1 MDRRGAHHALL
12 IVLALGGSAAL
23 AAEPPLRAG
32 RWLAA
37 GRDPVAALG
46 FEPTECLTRTGD
58 PAVEIGRAAFRTP
71 LLLGGQAARAGLS
84 CASCHRGG
92 RGNPDFVF
100 PGLSGAPGTAD
111 VTSSLM
117 SKKRGDGV
125 ANPKPIP
132 SLVGP
137 GKIDPRP
144 ETRALEAFIHGLVV
158 EEFDGAEPPPRVL
171 AGLGAYVRALQPK
184 ACPRAERRPAALAHD
199 LDAAL
204 RAVRSADAALAA
216 GDRPAGRLLIAAARS
231 ELGAIDE
238 RYAGL
243 TEPQRQLAAA
253 DRALAAAMNAADA
266 RPQLAAWLADAP
278 RWSRVLRRAERRS
291 LYDRRRLA
299 SAFDR

>member
-1 MDRRGAHHALL
+1 MDRRGARQSLL
-12 IVLALGGSAAL
+12 IGLALAAAAA
-23 AAEPPLRAG
+23 AAEPPLRAA
-32 RWLAA
+32 RWLAV
-37 GRDPVAALG
+37 GRDPVVAFA
-46 FEPTECLTRTGD
+46 FEPTECLAPMHD

-92 RGNPDFVF
+92 RGNPDFAF

-117 SKKRGDGV
+117 SRTRGDSV

-132 SLVGP
+132 SLVGV
-137 GKIDPRP
+137 GKVDRGPRG
-144 ETRALEAFIHGLVV
+144 RALETFIHGLVV
-158 EEFDGAEPPPRVL
+158 EEFDGPEPPPRVL
-171 AGLGAYVRALQPK
+171 AGLAAYVRALQPS
-184 ACPRAERRPAALAHD
+184 ACPVDERRPVSVAHD

-204 RAVRSADAALAA
+204 RAVRAAGAAFAA
-216 GDRPAGRLLIAAARS
+216 GDRATGRLMIAAARS

-243 TEPQRQLAAA
+243 AGPQRALATA
-253 DRALAAAMNAADA
+253 DRALADAAEPADPQ
-266 RPQLAAWLADAP
+266 PQLAAWLADVP
-278 RWSRVLRRAERRS
+278 RWSRELRKAERHS